1 MRLYSQPTS
10 GQILFSALSNWEFF
24 MVKDKKK
31 KRGWKNLLRKL
42 TDTTHLFEM
51 KWRLER
57 REKKGKQSGKHSKA
71 MFLARPQAGE
81 MSQPDNG

>member
-1 MRLYSQPTS
+1 MRLYSQLTS

-31 KRGWKNLLRKL
+31 KKGWKNLLRKL
-42 TDTTHLFEM
+42 TNTTHLSEM

-57 REKKGKQSGKHSKA
+57 GRRKESGVGGT
-71 MFLARPQAGE
+71 ARPCSWPSLRPGE
-81 MSQPDNG
+81 MSQPNHG